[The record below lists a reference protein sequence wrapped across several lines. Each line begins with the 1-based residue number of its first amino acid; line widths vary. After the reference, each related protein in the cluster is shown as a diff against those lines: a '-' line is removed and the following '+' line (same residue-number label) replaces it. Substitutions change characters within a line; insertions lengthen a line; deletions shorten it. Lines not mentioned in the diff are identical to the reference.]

1 MDSRAPKLENNYL
14 YLLAFAIA
22 ISLRFIHL
30 GTLPLTD
37 PEADLALQALQVA
50 QGARPLLG
58 PQPGYVLL
66 TSILFFIFDGTNF
79 LARFLPA
86 LAGTSMVFIPWFF
99 RNRLKPQPALI
110 LAFALAIDPGL
121 VAASR
126 QAGGTI
132 LALTFTL
139 LAWAMWQDERPR
151 WAGLF
156 AGLALLSGTPVWIG
170 LLGLGLAWAIRQGKE
185 RRPLPGNDTE
195 AGPAPAPK
203 WIASPKLR
211 AALTSGLVSMLFIG
225 TLFFFAPSGLSAWLA
240 SLPLFIQGWWTPS
253 GTNIS
258 RMLLALLTYQPLA
271 VGLGLFCL
279 VRGLRQGSRRV
290 IRLSLWLLT
299 SFLLAISYPAHQ
311 VTDITWFLL
320 PLWALASIELARH
333 LHLPLEN
340 RKEAVG
346 VFVLAI
352 IILAFIWL
360 DLAGLAN
367 IPIPSQQ
374 ATVRLLLL
382 VGSLLLLVVSII
394 LAGMGWS
401 RESAIAGGLWGTVA
415 ALVIYTLGVAWGAT
429 GLRTPAG
436 FELWAPS
443 ARPDQAGLLL
453 QTVNDLSDWSLGH
466 VHAQPVRIVGVDS
479 PALQWVLRG
488 HEVEIANVIDPTSTP
503 PLIITLP
510 IDDLG
515 LPAAYRGQDFVWRQ
529 SPAWQ
534 RIGLPNSLSWLVLRV
549 TPQDPENIILWVRN
563 DLFLDGRES
572 VTP

>member
-1 MDSRAPKLENNYL
+1 MDSSPPKLENNYL
-14 YLLAFAIA
+14 YLLAFVIA
-22 ISLRFIHL
+22 ASLRFIHL

-37 PEADLALQALQVA
+37 PEADLALQALHVA

-66 TSILFFIFDGTNF
+66 TSLLFFIFGSTNF

-132 LALTFTL
+132 LALTFIL

-185 RRPLPGNDTE
+185 RRPPVGNDTE

-203 WIASPKLR
+203 WIASPKLK

-225 TLFFFAPSGLSAWLA
+225 TLFFLAPSGLSAWLA

-253 GTNIS
+253 GTTIG

-279 VRGLRQGSRRV
+279 VRGLRKGSRRV

-299 SFLLAISYPAHQ
+299 SLLLALSYPAHQ
-311 VTDITWFLL
+311 VTDMTWFLL
-320 PLWALASIELARH
+320 PLWALAAIELARH

-346 VFVLAI
+346 VFVLAL

-360 DLAGLAN
+360 DLAGLAS

-415 ALVIYTLGVAWGAT
+415 ALTIYTLGVAWGAT

-466 VHAQPVRIVGVDS
+466 VHAQPVTIVGLDS
-479 PALQWVLRG
+479 PALSWLLRG
-488 HEVEIANVIDPTSTP
+488 YEVEVANVIDPTSTP
-503 PLIITLP
+503 PLVITPP

-534 RIGLPNSLSWLVLRV
+534 RIGPANFLSWLVLRV
-549 TPQDPENIILWVRN
+549 TPQDSENIILWARN

>member
-1 MDSRAPKLENNYL
+1 MDSHAPKIENNYL

-37 PEADLALQALQVA
+37 PEADLALQALRVA

-66 TSILFFIFDGTNF
+66 TSILFFIFGSTNF

-139 LAWAMWQDERPR
+139 LTWAMWQDERPR
-151 WAGLF
+151 LAGLF
-156 AGLALLSGTPVWIG
+156 AGLALLSGTPLWIG
-170 LLGLGLAWAIRQGKE
+170 LLGLVLAWAIRQGKE
-185 RRPLPGNDTE
+185 RRPLPGNDRE
-195 AGPAPAPK
+195 DGPAPTPK
-203 WIASPKLR
+203 WISSPKLK
-211 AALTSGLVSMLFIG
+211 AALTSGLISMLFIG
-225 TLFFFAPSGLSAWLA
+225 TLFFFAPNGLSAWLA
-240 SLPLFIQGWWTPS
+240 FLPPFIQGWWTPS
-253 GTNIS
+253 GTTIS

-299 SFLLAISYPAHQ
+299 SFLLALSYPAHQ
-311 VTDITWFLL
+311 VTDMTWFLL

-333 LHLPLEN
+333 LKLPLEN

-346 VFVLAI
+346 VFVLAL

-394 LAGMGWS
+394 LVGMGWS

-415 ALVIYTLGVAWGAT
+415 ALSIYTLGVAWGAT

-466 VHAQPVRIVGVDS
+466 VTAQPVTIVGVDS
-479 PALQWVLRG
+479 PALNWLLRG
-488 HEVEIANVIDPTSTP
+488 YEVEVANVIDPASTP
-503 PLIITLP
+503 PLIITPP

-529 SPAWQ
+529 SPAWN
-534 RIGLPNSLSWLVLRV
+534 RIGPANFLSWLVLRV
-549 TPQDPENIILWVRN
+549 TPQDPENIILWARN
-563 DLFLDGRES
+563 DLFLDGQEN